1 MLKGLDPLLPPDLLH
16 ALAAM
21 GHGDELALVDRNY
34 PATSTSQ
41 RLIRLDGADTA
52 AAVRAILSLLPLDTF
67 VDEPL
72 LRMEVVGSPD
82 EVTPVQRELA
92 EHRLRA
98 RRPRGRDGVARAV
111 SPSTSGRAARSRPS
125 SPARTRR
132 TPASCSSKE
141 SSHDRA
147 RDRAPRHRTSR
158 GGSRPTAST
167 PSPRASARARLR
179 ELFLPWFASNVGVF
193 GISYGAFCLAYG
205 LSVAQSVDRRRDRPA
220 PVLRRRRHRRDGGPA
235 RLGADDGPLAA
246 PPSGCAATACR
257 PRSRGC

>member
-52 AAVRAILSLLPLDTF
+52 AAARAILSLLPLDTF

-92 EHRLRA
+92 GIASDHE
-98 RRPRGRDGVARAV
+98 GREVAM
-111 SPSTSGRAARSRPS
+111 
-125 SPARTRR
+125 
-132 TPASCSSKE
+132 
-141 SSHDRA
+141 
-147 RDRAPRHRTSR
+147 
-158 GGSRPTAST
+158 GSLER
-167 PSPRASARARLR
+167 
-179 ELFLPWFASNVGVF
+179 FAF
-193 GISYGAFCLAYG
+193 YE
-205 LSVAQSVDRRRDRPA
+205 
-220 PVLRRRRHRRDGGPA
+220 
-235 RLGADDGPLAA
+235 
-246 PPSGCAATACR
+246 
-257 PRSRGC
+257 RSRGAFATVITGEDAPYACFLLTKGVIA

>member
-52 AAVRAILSLLPLDTF
+52 AAARAILSLLPLDTF

-92 EHRLRA
+92 GIASETE
-98 RRPRGRDGVARAV
+98 GREVAM
-111 SPSTSGRAARSRPS
+111 
-125 SPARTRR
+125 
-132 TPASCSSKE
+132 
-141 SSHDRA
+141 
-147 RDRAPRHRTSR
+147 
-158 GGSRPTAST
+158 GSVER
-167 PSPRASARARLR
+167 
-179 ELFLPWFASNVGVF
+179 FAF
-193 GISYGAFCLAYG
+193 YE
-205 LSVAQSVDRRRDRPA
+205 
-220 PVLRRRRHRRDGGPA
+220 
-235 RLGADDGPLAA
+235 
-246 PPSGCAATACR
+246 
-257 PRSRGC
+257 RSRGAFATVITGEDAPYACFLLIKGVIA

>member
-92 EHRLRA
+92 GIASELEA
-98 RRPRGRDGVARAV
+98 REVAM
-111 SPSTSGRAARSRPS
+111 
-125 SPARTRR
+125 
-132 TPASCSSKE
+132 
-141 SSHDRA
+141 
-147 RDRAPRHRTSR
+147 
-158 GGSRPTAST
+158 GSLER
-167 PSPRASARARLR
+167 
-179 ELFLPWFASNVGVF
+179 FAF
-193 GISYGAFCLAYG
+193 YE
-205 LSVAQSVDRRRDRPA
+205 
-220 PVLRRRRHRRDGGPA
+220 
-235 RLGADDGPLAA
+235 
-246 PPSGCAATACR
+246 
-257 PRSRGC
+257 RSRGAFATVITGEDAPYACFLLIKGVIA